1 MIKRTAEQ
9 IARLAG
15 GNLVQGEGALLVHG
29 IATDTRKDMTGRLF
43 VPIVGERFDGHDFIE
58 AAVDQGATAALWQAG
73 TPVPAKA
80 QGLALIEVA
89 DTLVGLQRLAAGY
102 RNELQNLRVIGVTG
116 SNGKTSTKDLLA
128 SVLSERF
135 KVQQTLGNLN
145 NHIGVPLMLLHLE
158 EGTEVAVL
166 EMGMNHRH
174 EIALLAELAAPLI
187 GVITN
192 IGEAHIE
199 YLGSRGGIADA
210 KCELIEA
217 LPPSGKA
224 ILFGDEPLLRE
235 RAGLTQAPVVWFGFG
250 EGNDIRAVEVENLG
264 IEGSRFQLAGEKG
277 TYTLPVP
284 GLHQLG
290 NALAAVAV
298 GEELGMTREEIK
310 RGLAQAKLTA
320 RRFEVHQASFAWLVE
335 PIAATSP
342 QGTVIDDAYN
352 ASPTSMRAALAMLDE
367 MPGGYKVAALGG
379 MLELGPDSVLMH
391 RETGAYLAS
400 LQIAELVCI
409 GDLALDIAVGAREG
423 GFGGLIHE
431 VVDKPQAIE
440 YLENVLTHHAQD
452 ETGGAIVLVKSSL
465 GIGLVDVVRALT

>member
-1 MIKRTAEQ
+1 MIKRTAEE

-15 GNLVQGEGALLVHG
+15 GKLVQGASAQRVHG
-29 IATDTRKDMTGRLF
+29 VATDTRKDMTGRLF

-58 AAVDQGATAALWQAG
+58 TAVDQGAVAALWQAG
-73 TPVPAKA
+73 KAVPEKA
-80 QGLALIEVA
+80 QGLALIEVE
-89 DTLVGLQRLAAGY
+89 DTLVGLQSLAAGY
-102 RNELQNLRVIGVTG
+102 RSELTGLRVVGVTG

-135 KVQQTLGNLN
+135 TVQKTLGNLN
-145 NHIGVPLMLLHLE
+145 NHIGVPLMLLQLE
-158 EGTEVAVL
+158 EETEVAVL

-174 EIALLAELAAPLI
+174 EIELLARLAAPQI

-217 LPPSGKA
+217 LPPGGKA
-224 ILFGDEPLLRE
+224 VLFGDEPLLRE
-235 RAGLTQAPVVWFGFG
+235 RAGKTEASVVWFGFG
-250 EGNDIRAVEVENLG
+250 EGNDVRAVEVENLG
-264 IEGSRFQLAGEKG
+264 IEGSRFQLAGEPG
-277 TYTLPVP
+277 TYELPVP

-298 GEELGMTREEIK
+298 GEELGMTREEI
-310 RGLAQAKLTA
+310 RAGLKGAKLTA
-320 RRFEVHQASFAWLVE
+320 RRFEVHK
-335 PIAATSP
+335 TP

-352 ASPTSMRAALAMLDE
+352 ASPTSMRAALAMLSE

-379 MLELGPDSVLMH
+379 MLELGPDSVQMH
-391 RETGAYLAS
+391 RDTGAYLAG

-409 GDLALDIAVGAREG
+409 GDLARDIAAGAREG
-423 GFGGLIHE
+423 GFAGVIHE
-431 VVDKPQAIE
+431 AADKPQAVE
-440 YLENVLTHHAQD
+440 HLQDVLKRHAAD
-452 ETGGAIVLVKSSL
+452 ATGGAIVLVKSSL